1 VAGVLVGPA
10 PPAAVR
16 RWRAH
21 SGTRAA
27 WGRGRANRREGCE
40 AECGNGRGS
49 VQPAPA
55 QSTEAMREV
64 GWPWDSGRIR
74 FAIAEEDPQKPWRW
88 EQEVPDRLIVDG
100 QNCRF
105 RPSAFRRPADG
116 PRGNCLVGRVRRSSA
131 RVPVG
136 GAGLDRRRIGG
147 SAEEGG
153 EHRTRRRAP
162 GGEACRG
169 AVPGCVGTPSAE
181 VAAALDERAVAP
193 ARDPP
198 AAALPAEEVLLR
210 WMSEPSPG
218 APEPAGHSTS
228 FGRVGA
234 VRTAGRRAAWCAGHR
249 ATVAPRSAACRAA
262 DLRSAHG
269 GPRGVAACA
278 RGGDLAQTA
287 DRRAHGSCAAGPA
300 PAVHPPP
307 KNRSR
312 SCGRRCL
319 AWMHARFVG
328 RRSPPR
334 SPTTIKRSGLD

>member
-1 VAGVLVGPA
+1 MAAVAGVLVGPA

-21 SGTRAA
+21 LGTRAA

-40 AECGNGRGS
+40 AECGTGRGS

-64 GWPWDSGRIR
+64 GWPWDYGRIR
-74 FAIAEEDPQKPWRW
+74 FAVAEEDPQKPWRW

-136 GAGLDRRRIGG
+136 GEGLDRRRIGG

-181 VAAALDERAVAP
+181 VAAALDERAVA
-193 ARDPP
+193 
-198 AAALPAEEVLLR
+198 
-210 WMSEPSPG
+210 
-218 APEPAGHSTS
+218 
-228 FGRVGA
+228 
-234 VRTAGRRAAWCAGHR
+234 RRAGTRGAFHVLR
-249 ATVAPRSAACRAA
+249 ASRRS
-262 DLRSAHG
+262 
-269 GPRGVAACA
+269 
-278 RGGDLAQTA
+278 A
-287 DRRAHGSCAAGPA
+287 DRRAQGRLVRWPSGHRRTAIRGVPRRR
-300 PAVHPPP
+300 PAVRARRSAWSRGVCSRG
-307 KNRSR
+307 RSR
-312 SCGRRCL
+312 ADCRPPR
-319 AWMHARFVG
+319 ARFL
-328 RRSPPR
+328 RRWPSARRPPAAEKSQPILRSPLPYLDACPLRRAPFAAANANNNQAIRPR
-334 SPTTIKRSGLD
+334 LNPC